1 LGEVL
6 VITSDMHLNK
16 ANSLGIP
23 HLAIVKQI
31 TEGGN
36 ACMVFLL
43 FVVIYVSVGQLIN
56 ILFKREI
63 TKWC

>member
-1 LGEVL
+1 M

-16 ANSLGIP
+16 ANSLEIP
-23 HLAIVKQI
+23 YPAVVKQI

-36 ACMVFLL
+36 MCMVSLL
-43 FVVIYVSVGQLIN
+43 FVVIHIAVGWLIN

-63 TKWC
+63 TK